1 MIEIVFSESAE
12 GGLKLAQSY
21 GRGKYQGGCASVF
34 LGPVNGRQPTAAE
47 IEAARLAAEE
57 KEHLAWEKAAPIGG
71 SAADVFCF
79 PLALGFGGIGQSD
92 FWGER
97 AYALKQL
104 SACWPEY
111 AGTDSRISAAK
122 ERLSAVLKRC
132 AEEPVRI
139 WFSDY
144 PDDACGMHWL
154 LSHLIKRACEIRVV
168 KLPNEELREDT
179 LILYSAWAEVCPGE
193 WHRFLK
199 NEEVLTGLQ
208 IRAKVSRW
216 RELQAENMP
225 LRAVV
230 SGRLMSLNA
239 DAFDHFIRME
249 IGKAEVEF
257 RQARVIGNVLGR
269 HPFGFG
275 DGFIA
280 LRMEEMIRRGELEIL
295 EETGEGEPTY
305 KRKLKKV
312 QHT

>member
-47 IEAARLAAEE
+47 IEAARHAAEE
-57 KEHLAWEKAAPIGG
+57 KERLAWERAVPIGG

-79 PLALGFGGIGQSD
+79 PLALGFGGIGEAD
-92 FWGER
+92 FWEQRRLALER
-97 AYALKQL
+97 LT
-104 SACWPEY
+104 ACWPE
-111 AGTDSRISAAK
+111 AAVVEGFIAK
-122 ERLSAVLKRC
+122 AKMNLETVLDRC

-139 WFSDY
+139 WFSDH
-144 PDDACGMHWL
+144 PDDACGLHWM

-179 LILYSAWAEVCPGE
+179 LIEYCAWAEVDPGE

-208 IRAKVSRW
+208 MRARVSRW
-216 RELQAENMP
+216 RELQQENMP
-225 LRAVV
+225 LRTVA

-249 IGKAEVEF
+249 IDEAEVEF
-257 RQARVIGNVLGR
+257 RQARVIGNVMGR

-295 EETGEGEPTY
+295 EEAGEGEPSY
-305 KRKLKKV
+305 RRILKKA
-312 QHT
+312 QH